1 MSLIWLKFLVESE
14 IHEDKKNISLPAQ
27 HLIFKQ
33 IVNFINTE
41 RTAYQDSGVHFSTE

>member
-27 HLIFKQ
+27 NLQ
-33 IVNFINTE
+33 G
-41 RTAYQDSGVHFSTE
+41 YQKLDLSNI